1 MLVKGR
7 RWRAALRGLGEP
19 SVTVAALA
27 VLAWLGLTIAL
38 VAGKA
43 QLVSPE
49 EFTVVAALVGLV
61 AGIAIG
67 RWAAIWLPVT
77 LLPAS
82 LVFDVVR
89 RAFAS
94 GVERYDPRPPLTLY
108 LVIVFVL
115 PTCLA
120 VAGGVAL
127 RKLSEA
133 RRA

>member
-1 MLVKGR
+1 MKGR

-27 VLAWLGLTIAL
+27 VLAWVGLTIAL

-89 RAFAS
+89 RALAS

>member
-27 VLAWLGLTIAL
+27 VLAWVGLTIAF
-38 VAGKA
+38 VAGKP

-49 EFTVVAALVGLV
+49 EFTVVAGLVGLV

-67 RWAAIWLPVT
+67 RWGALWLPLA
-77 LLPAS
+77 LLPPS

>member
-27 VLAWLGLTIAL
+27 VLAWVGLTIAF

-43 QLVSPE
+43 QLVGDG
-49 EFTVVAALVGLV
+49 EFVTVAGLVGLV

>member
-1 MLVKGR
+1 MAR
-7 RWRAALRGLGEP
+7 RATRSRRA

-27 VLAWLGLTIAL
+27 VLAWLGLTIAF
-38 VAGKA
+38 VASKT
-43 QLVSPE
+43 QLLTPE
-49 EFTVVAALVGLV
+49 EFTVAAALVGLV
-61 AGIAIG
+61 TGIAIG
-67 RWAAIWLPVT
+67 RWGAVLLPLT
-77 LLPAS
+77 LLPPT

-89 RAFAS
+89 RALAT
-94 GVERYDPRPPLTLY
+94 GAERYDPRPPLTLY

>member
-1 MLVKGR
+1 
-7 RWRAALRGLGEP
+7 
-19 SVTVAALA
+19 

-49 EFTVVAALVGLV
+49 EFTVVAVLVGLV

-67 RWAAIWLPVT
+67 RWGAIWLPVT
-77 LLPAS
+77 LLPPS

-94 GVERYDPRPPLTLY
+94 GVERYDPRPPLTLA

-120 VAGGVAL
+120 IAGGVAL

>member
-1 MLVKGR
+1 VAR
-7 RWRAALRGLGEP
+7 RATRSRRA

-27 VLAWLGLTIAL
+27 VLAWLGLTIAF
-38 VAGKA
+38 VASKT
-43 QLVSPE
+43 QLLTPE
-49 EFTVVAALVGLV
+49 EFTVAAALVGLV
-61 AGIAIG
+61 TGIAIG
-67 RWAAIWLPVT
+67 RWGAVLLPLT
-77 LLPAS
+77 LLPPT

-89 RAFAS
+89 RALAT
-94 GVERYDPRPPLTLY
+94 GAERYDPRPPLTLY

>member
-1 MLVKGR
+1 VAR
-7 RWRAALRGLGEP
+7 RATRSRRA

-27 VLAWLGLTIAL
+27 VLAWVGLTIAF
-38 VAGKA
+38 VAGKP
-43 QLVSPE
+43 QVLGDG
-49 EFTVVAALVGLV
+49 EFVTVAALVGLV
-61 AGIAIG
+61 TGIAIG
-67 RWAAIWLPVT
+67 RWGAVLLPLT
-77 LLPAS
+77 LLPPT

-89 RAFAS
+89 RALAT
-94 GVERYDPRPPLTLY
+94 GAERYDPRPPLTLY

>member
-1 MLVKGR
+1 M
-7 RWRAALRGLGEP
+7 
-19 SVTVAALA
+19 
-27 VLAWLGLTIAL
+27 LAWVGLTIAF
-38 VAGKA
+38 VAGKP
-43 QLVSPE
+43 QVLGDG
-49 EFTVVAALVGLV
+49 EFVTVAALVGLV
-61 AGIAIG
+61 TGIAIG
-67 RWAAIWLPVT
+67 RWGAVLLPLT
-77 LLPAS
+77 LLPPT

-89 RAFAS
+89 RALAT
-94 GVERYDPRPPLTLY
+94 GAERYDPRPPLTLY

>member
-1 MLVKGR
+1 VLVKGR

-49 EFTVVAALVGLV
+49 EFTGVAGLVGLV

-67 RWAAIWLPVT
+67 RWGAIWLPVT
-77 LLPAS
+77 LLPPA

-94 GVERYDPRPPLTLY
+94 GVERYDPRPPLTLA
-108 LVIVFVL
+108 LMIVFVL

-120 VAGGVAL
+120 IAGGVAL

>member
-7 RWRAALRGLGEP
+7 RWRAALQGLGEP
-19 SVTVAALA
+19 AVTVAALA
-27 VLAWLGLTIAL
+27 VLAWLGLTIAA
-38 VAGKA
+38 VAGKGR
-43 QLVSPE
+43 LVGDG
-49 EFTVVAALVGLV
+49 EFTVVAGVVGLI

-67 RWAAIWLPVT
+67 RWGAIWLPVT
-77 LLPAS
+77 LLPPS

-94 GVERYDPRPPLTLY
+94 GVERYDPRPPLTLA
-108 LVIVFVL
+108 LMIVFVL